1 MKSLTSLPDAYV
13 RPEWKTCP
21 VLGRPWWRMAP
32 PCAESVLGLPDTTLL
47 PTRHDGAQICVLDAG
62 QDYAAAVLDLCTS
75 HDAEYPLPHPGYR
88 LGQAWLWQFEDGEV
102 LECLVQTHEN
112 VAALTR
118 GYAPG
123 GHLLLVLD
131 CFLIQDPYRPDLA
144 PWSGSC

>member
-1 MKSLTSLPDAYV
+1 MKNLTSLPDAYV

-21 VLGRPWWRMAP
+21 VPGSPWWQARP
-32 PCAESVLGLPDTTLL
+32 GKSLL
-47 PTRHDGAQICVLDAG
+47 RRDGVFAHVHGWPSDHWTVDQCLD
-62 QDYAAAVLDLCTS
+62 Y
-75 HDAEYPLPHPGYR
+75 DAEYPLPHPGYR

-118 GYAPG
+118 GHAPG

-131 CFLIQDPYRPDLA
+131 CFLIHDPYRPDLA